1 MLMQMRKDFS
11 DYQLGG
17 ADKKAAEKH
26 KLFLEYLC
34 LSPTYELA
42 RKLRTKGRLSL
53 QEQVQVPPDFD
64 QVLWLY
70 DLLGDVRRLHVA
82 ELLRL
87 GNGEVFGDLWGQPH
101 VIDVAY
107 IPSKMDLSLEPHLK
121 FRQNAEIMLNAT
133 RKREGLPPALLLHVP
148 LNISEG
154 QVIKQ
159 VLEAL
164 KMYGKSNY
172 PQHTEKVVP
181 KIQFAGQR
189 FRTDA
194 LINGLR
200 LMRAKAL
207 CPELDQW
214 QLGVKVNLSKT
225 HSEKASKNMGR
236 FTKTEDE
243 RISRNVL
250 YRITYRALKKA
261 EYTAENAARG
271 RFPVDAKIEGLKFDY
286 KKIRRMTLL
295 RILAVIDHYSVT
307 FEPDEFVPDDFRP
320 MVEDFSYIQWDKWL
334 F

>member
-1 MLMQMRKDFS
+1 
-11 DYQLGG
+11 
-17 ADKKAAEKH
+17 
-26 KLFLEYLC
+26 
-34 LSPTYELA
+34 
-42 RKLRTKGRLSL
+42 
-53 QEQVQVPPDFD
+53 
-64 QVLWLY
+64 
-70 DLLGDVRRLHVA
+70 
-82 ELLRL
+82 
-87 GNGEVFGDLWGQPH
+87 
-101 VIDVAY
+101 
-107 IPSKMDLSLEPHLK
+107 
-121 FRQNAEIMLNAT
+121 
-133 RKREGLPPALLLHVP
+133 
-148 LNISEG
+148 
-154 QVIKQ
+154 
-159 VLEAL
+159 
-164 KMYGKSNY
+164 
-172 PQHTEKVVP
+172 
-181 KIQFAGQR
+181 
-189 FRTDA
+189 
-194 LINGLR
+194 
-200 LMRAKAL
+200 MRAKAL

>member
-1 MLMQMRKDFS
+1 MRKDFS

>member
-42 RKLRTKGRLSL
+42 RKLRSKGRLSQ

-101 VIDVAY
+101 VLDVAY
-107 IPSKMDLSLEPHLK
+107 IPSKIDLSLGQHLK
-121 FRQNAEIMLNAT
+121 LRQKAENKLNAT

-320 MVEDFSYIQWDKWL
+320 MVEDFSYIQWEKWL